1 MNPEEYAQL
10 FRLSENHWWFVGTR
24 DILFSSVAGE
34 SLRGKPILDV
44 GCGSGSMMKRSSQI
58 GPVVG
63 IDTSIGALKH
73 CLSIGFS
80 SLCQADAGRL
90 PFKSSAFGLVIAADM
105 LEHCDDD
112 ERVLAELHRVTA
124 SGGILL
130 ISVPAHNLLWSA
142 HDIALHHKR
151 RYAKRELVQKVENAG
166 FSVNRASSFNCVL
179 FAPVALVRL
188 TWGKLRRGPAPE
200 YKIKYHEDLHLLN
213 RLMLAI
219 LRFERWF
226 LGHGNL
232 PFGLSILLLASKK

>member
-10 FRLSENHWWFVGTR
+10 FRLSENNWWFVGTR
-24 DILFSSVAGE
+24 DILFSSIAGE
-34 SLRGKPILDV
+34 PLHGTRILDV

-58 GPVVG
+58 GPVIG

-73 CLSIGFS
+73 CHSIGFS
-80 SLCQADAGRL
+80 SLCQGDAGKL
-90 PFKSSAFGLVIAADM
+90 PFKSSAFGLIIAADI

-112 ERVLAELHRVTA
+112 EKVLAELHRVTA
-124 SGGILL
+124 SGGTLL
-130 ISVPAHNLLWSA
+130 ISVPAHNILWSA

-151 RYAKRELVQKVENAG
+151 RYARRELIRKAEDAG
-166 FSVNRASSFNCVL
+166 FTVNRSSSFNTIL
-179 FAPVALVRL
+179 FAPVAMARL
-188 TWGKLRRGPAPE
+188 TWGKIRRRSSSGYE
-200 YKIKYHEDLHLLN
+200 IKYHENLRSLN

-232 PFGLSILLLASKK
+232 PFGLSILLLASKE